1 MRSVADTHPLIRFA
15 EGPAGRRPALVGS
28 GLDVWEVISVVREDN
43 GDEEEAAAYLETSVD
58 LVVAA
63 VAYYEA
69 DKVEI
74 DDWIE
79 LNARE
84 SEAAYAAWFAS
95 HAADD

>member
-1 MRSVADTHPLIRFA
+1 MVNEHPLIRFA

-28 GLDVWEVISVVREDN
+28 GLDVWEVIAVVRDN
-43 GDEEEAAAYLETSVD
+43 DGDEEEAAAYLEISVD

-63 VAYYEA
+63 VAYYNAHEL
-69 DKVEI
+69 EI

-84 SEAAYAAWFAS
+84 SDAAYAAWLAR
-95 HAADD
+95 H

>member
-1 MRSVADTHPLIRFA
+1 MRNMVNEHPLIRFA

-28 GLDVWEVISVVREDN
+28 GLDVWEVISVVRANDD
-43 GDEEEAAAYLETSVD
+43 DEEEAAAYLEISVD

-63 VAYYEA
+63 VAYYNA
-69 DKVEI
+69 HKLEI

-84 SEAAYAAWFAS
+84 SDAAYAAWLAR
-95 HAADD
+95 H

>member
-1 MRSVADTHPLIRFA
+1 MVNEHPLIRFA

-28 GLDVWEVISVVREDN
+28 GLDVWEVISVVRDN
-43 GDEEEAAAYLETSVD
+43 DGDEEEAAAYLEISVD

-63 VAYYEA
+63 VAYYHVH
-69 DKVEI
+69 KLEI

-84 SEAAYAAWFAS
+84 SDAAYAAWLAR
-95 HAADD
+95 H

>member
-1 MRSVADTHPLIRFA
+1 MVNEHPLIRFA

-28 GLDVWEVISVVREDN
+28 GLDVWEVISVVRANDD
-43 GDEEEAAAYLETSVD
+43 DEEEAAAYLEISVD

-63 VAYYEA
+63 VAYYNA
-69 DKVEI
+69 HKLEI

-84 SEAAYAAWFAS
+84 SDAAYAAWFAS
-95 HAADD
+95 HAAYD